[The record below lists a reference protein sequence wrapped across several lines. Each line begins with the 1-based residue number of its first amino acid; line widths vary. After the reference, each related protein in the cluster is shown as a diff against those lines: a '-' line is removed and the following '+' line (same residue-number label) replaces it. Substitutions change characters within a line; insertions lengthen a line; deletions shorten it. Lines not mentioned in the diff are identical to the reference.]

1 MLRDQVVPMR
11 TGRGRLR
18 ATRSGAGRDR
28 SPVVTARQRD
38 REARAVMAI
47 ARACG
52 FDQPVAPLVLRTV
65 PDVTRLLGSDDTTI
79 RRVLG
84 DPALRRTL
92 RAGLVAGFETAWR
105 QATLERIRLDH
116 PAWLRAWWLPVTTQA
131 ELGRLLA
138 CPPPR
143 SDDRRV
149 GVDRAAFP
157 ATVGAAELLL
167 DAGGRRSL
175 DGYLLFERRVAAAVL
190 DLAHAVAAEEGGA
203 TAGGPPTVGTGAT
216 APPGLDARDHPYVTW
231 WHAGD

>member
-1 MLRDQVVPMR
+1 M
-11 TGRGRLR
+11 
-18 ATRSGAGRDR
+18 
-28 SPVVTARQRD
+28 VTARQRD
-38 REARAVMAI
+38 REARAVGAI

-52 FDQPVAPLVLRTV
+52 FDQPVAPLVLRAV
-65 PDVTRLLGSDDTTI
+65 PDVTRLLGADDATI

-84 DPALRRTL
+84 DPALRRSL
-92 RAGLVAGFETAWR
+92 RAGLVGGFEAAWK
-105 QATLERIRLDH
+105 QATLERIRSDH

-149 GVDRAAFP
+149 GADRAAFP

-167 DAGGRRSL
+167 DANGRRTL
-175 DGYLLFERRVAAAVL
+175 GGYLLFERRVAAAVL

-203 TAGGPPTVGTGAT
+203 ATTGARPTLGSGAT
-216 APPGLDARDHPYVTW
+216 APPGVDARDHPYVTW
-231 WHAGD
+231 WHGGS